1 MNKTLAYY
9 EQNAKKYIAETV
21 DLDMSEARSRVSIF
35 LPYNGR
41 ILDLGCGSGRDSL
54 AFKKQKYN
62 VLSVDGSP
70 EMAGLATRYT
80 EKFVLCQTFNKLKFP
95 PEMFDLIWANA
106 SLLHLRWRDL
116 PAFMIRSCVW
126 IKPGSYYYVSFKYGD
141 FEGERDG
148 RYYTDL
154 NEERLNKLLKRVKT
168 LRILDS
174 WTTYGGRQNAR
185 TKWMNALLKKTDLDP
200 DPTEELERQ
209 RLFWEEYHRQLAE
222 RRKQEAADNERLR
235 AICKKFLKEK

>member
-126 IKPGSYYYVSFKYGD
+126 IKPGSYYFVSFKYGD

-154 NEERLNKLLKRVKT
+154 NEKKLNKLIKKVKI

-174 WTTYGGRQNAR
+174 WTCWGGRQDAR
-185 TKWMNALLKKTDLDP
+185 TKWLNAILKKTDL
-200 DPTEELERQ
+200 EQE
-209 RLFWEEYHRQLAE
+209 
-222 RRKQEAADNERLR
+222 QEAKEEQNRLCWEKLNKE
-235 AICKKFLKEK
+235 IEEKFKKTHAQSQG

>member
-21 DLDMSEARSRVSIF
+21 DLDMSETRSKISIF
-35 LPYNGR
+35 LPYQAR

-54 AFKKQKYN
+54 AFKKQKYI
-62 VLSVDGSP
+62 LTPVDGCS
-70 EMAGLATRYT
+70 EIAGLTTRYLQQ
-80 EKFVLCQTFNKLKFP
+80 FVLCQPFSKLKFP
-95 PEMFDLIWANA
+95 AERFDLIWANA

-116 PAFMIRSCVW
+116 VAFMKRSTVW

-209 RLFWEEYHRQLAE
+209 RLFWEEYDRKLAE
-222 RRKQEAADNERLR
+222 RRKQEADDNERLR